1 MNVELFDIHDAPRMA
16 EALAIRFAVFVEEQG
31 VPPAE
36 ELDEHDR
43 DDAKARHAL
52 VRAPNGA
59 AIAAGRFY
67 ARDAATAQVGRMA
80 VLAPW
85 RGRGAGALLLDALV
99 AEAARAG
106 FARAHLHAQTHA
118 AGFYHRA
125 GFRRDG
131 AELWDAG
138 ILHEPMSL
146 DLTF

>member
-1 MNVELFDIHDAPRMA
+1 MA

-31 VPPAE
+31 VPPDE
-36 ELDEHDR
+36 EIDEHDR
-43 DDAKARHAL
+43 DDGAARHAL
-52 VRAPNGA
+52 VRANGGT

-67 ARDAATAQVGRMA
+67 ARDSATAQVGRMA